1 MTVAKKLYVG
11 NLTYDT
17 TEDNLVELFSEYGE
31 VLSAQIIIDRDT
43 NRSKGFGF
51 VEMADGADE
60 AANAL
65 NGQDFRGRNLTVN
78 EARPKEDRG
87 RGGYGGGGSG
97 GGSRGGC
104 GGGAGGGGGRGQQG
118 RRWAQQRRRQ
128 WRSWRLR
135 RRRRRL
141 RRRRLRRQRR
151 RQPLLR

>member
-1 MTVAKKLYVG
+1 MAKKLYVG

-65 NGQDFRGRNLTVN
+65 NGQDFKGRNLTVN
-78 EARPKEDRG
+78 EARPREDRGGGGGGG
-87 RGGYGGGGSG
+87 RGGYGGGGGGRGGNRGGGGGGNRGGGGGYGGGSG
-97 GGSRGGC
+97 GGSS
-104 GGGAGGGGGRGQQG
+104 
-118 RRWAQQRRRQ
+118 RW
-128 WRSWRLR
+128 
-135 RRRRRL
+135 
-141 RRRRLRRQRR
+141 
-151 RQPLLR
+151 